1 MQYPAGALTGARTY
15 FGPTMTK
22 VADIV
27 RDALG
32 HLREID
38 ANEAVEAEDAR
49 DALRALN
56 LMMRRWEANGLAL
69 GWKDVTSVDDDLPA
83 PPEAEE
89 AIGYNLALKLRAR
102 YGSTLD
108 QDVVAHAND
117 GLAMLRADVAMRDSA
132 RVSYDLPG
140 VGGDAGLSGF
150 LSGR

>member
-1 MQYPAGALTGARTY
+1 
-15 FGPTMTK
+15 MTE

-32 HLREID
+32 HLRVLD

-49 DALRALN
+49 DAVRALN
-56 LMMRRWEANGLAL
+56 LMMRRWEASGLAL
-69 GWKDVTSVDDDLPA
+69 GWTDVADVNATLPA

-102 YGSTLD
+102 YNATLD
-108 QDVVAHAND
+108 QDTVAHAND
-117 GLAMLRADVAMRDSA
+117 GLAALRADVAMRDST
-132 RVSYDLPG
+132 RLSYDLPG
-140 VGGDAGLSGF
+140 VGCASGLSGF

>member
-1 MQYPAGALTGARTY
+1 
-15 FGPTMTK
+15 MTK

-49 DALRALN
+49 DAVRALN

-69 GWKDVTSVDDDLPA
+69 GWKDVAGVDDDLPA
-83 PPEAEE
+83 PAEAEE

-108 QDVVAHAND
+108 QDVVALAND
-117 GLAMLRADVAMRDSA
+117 GLAMLRADVAARDAA

-140 VGGDAGLSGF
+140 VGCAGGLSDF

>member
-1 MQYPAGALTGARTY
+1 
-15 FGPTMTK
+15 MTK

-49 DALRALN
+49 DAVRALN
-56 LMMRRWEANGLAL
+56 MMMRRWEADGLAL
-69 GWKDVTSVDDDLPA
+69 GWTDVTNVEDTLPA
-83 PPEAEE
+83 PAEAEE

-108 QDVVAHAND
+108 QDVVQHAND
-117 GLAMLRADVAMRDSA
+117 GLAMLRADVATRDA
-132 RVSYDLPG
+132 VRLGYPDLPG
-140 VGGDAGLSGF
+140 GGYADPFVCGY
-150 LSGR
+150 